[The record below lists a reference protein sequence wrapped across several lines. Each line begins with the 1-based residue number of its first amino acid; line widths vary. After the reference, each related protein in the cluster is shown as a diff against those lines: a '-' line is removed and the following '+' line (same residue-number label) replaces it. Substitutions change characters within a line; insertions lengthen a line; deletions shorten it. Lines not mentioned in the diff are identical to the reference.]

1 MRLDMK
7 DERPGRADPDSRVRT
22 HLANERTYLAWLRTG
37 TAMVALG
44 LASAQFL
51 THHLAPGFPLVR
63 ILAVTL
69 VLTGIA
75 ITVTGGWRYLDNMR
89 RIDEQKFQP
98 AARSVILSA
107 SAVALVGLLA
117 VVFIVLLHE

>member
-1 MRLDMK
+1 M
-7 DERPGRADPDSRVRT
+7 
-22 HLANERTYLAWLRTG
+22 
-37 TAMVALG
+37 
-44 LASAQFL
+44 
-51 THHLAPGFPLVR
+51 R

-98 AARSVILSA
+98 AARTVILSA